1 MSPSYAI
8 LDNRSVIHLGGP
20 EAKDFLQGLITN
32 DVEKLETAGAIY
44 GALLTPQG
52 KFLHDFIVFKLDGGM
67 ALDCEAARKDDL
79 IRRLTMYRLR
89 SKVTIEDVS
98 DGYLVAAMWDGKAAP
113 ELDSAGALFP
123 DPRVAALGW
132 RAVLARDTAV
142 ATLEQDDWTAAT
154 PEDYDRRRL
163 ALGVP
168 DGSRDLLVDKS
179 FLLEGNFEELNGV
192 DFDKGC
198 YVGQENTT
206 RQKHRG
212 VVRKRFMRVDIQGPT
227 PAPGTPVMLGDKEAG
242 TMRSSAD
249 GAGMALLRLE
259 YVTKAEQAGEPL
271 VAGEAR
277 LTPVK
282 PDWASF

>member
-1 MSPSYAI
+1 MSPSYAV
-8 LDNRSVIHLGGP
+8 LDTRSVIRIGGS

-32 DVEKLETAGAIY
+32 DVDKLAHDGAVY

-52 KFLHDFIVFKLDGGM
+52 KYLHDFMVFPFDGGLG
-67 ALDCEAARKDDL
+67 LDCETERKDDL

-89 SKVTIEDVS
+89 ADVTIDDVT
-98 DGYLVAAMWDGKAAP
+98 DRYLVAALWGGDTRPDLSSAP
-113 ELDSAGALFP
+113 AFYA
-123 DPRVAALGW
+123 DPRVATLGW
-132 RAVLARDTAV
+132 RAVLAREDAASV
-142 ATLEQDDWTAAT
+142 LERSGWSAATAA
-154 PEDYDRRRL
+154 DYDRQRL
-163 ALGVP
+163 SLGVP

-212 VVRKRFMRVDIQGPT
+212 VVRKRFMRVDIDGPV
-227 PAPGTPVMLGDKEAG
+227 PAPGTPIMLGDKEAG

-259 YVTKAEQAGEPL
+259 YVAKAAEAGEPL
-271 VAGEAR
+271 VADQAK

-282 PDWASF
+282 PDWASY

>member
-1 MSPSYAI
+1 MSSSYAV
-8 LDNRSVIHLGGP
+8 LDTRSVIHISGS

-32 DVEKLETAGAIY
+32 NVDRLANESAVY
-44 GALLTPQG
+44 SALLTPQG
-52 KFLHDFIVFKLDGGM
+52 KYLHDFMVFPFDGGLG
-67 ALDCEAARKDDL
+67 LDCESERKDDL

-89 SKVTIEDVS
+89 ADVTIEDVTDS
-98 DGYLVAAMWDGKAAP
+98 YLVAALWDGDAAP
-113 ELDSAGALFP
+113 NLSSAKAVYA
-123 DPRVAALGW
+123 DPRIAMLGW
-132 RAVLARDTAV
+132 RAVLARDTAKSV
-142 ATLEQDDWTAAT
+142 LEQSGWSAAT
-154 PEDYDRRRL
+154 PAEYDRQRV
-163 ALGVP
+163 ALGIP

-212 VVRKRFMRVDIQGPT
+212 VVRKRFMRVDIDGPV
-227 PAPGTPVMLGDKEAG
+227 PAPGTPIMLGDKEAG

-259 YVTKAEQAGEPL
+259 YVAKAAEAGEPL
-271 VAGEAR
+271 IADQAT

-282 PDWASF
+282 PDWADF